1 MIKVVYVDTGEVNPG
16 TGMRRLAECI
26 DNKAFCAVDPQA
38 GQVVVDIGII
48 HIKETSTLASD
59 RFEAIIGI
67 QWRLK

>member
-26 DNKAFCAVDPQA
+26 DNKAFYAVDPQA
-38 GQVVVDIGII
+38 GQDVIDVKMI
-48 HIKETSTLASD
+48 HIKETSTSASD
-59 RFEAIIGI
+59 RFEAIVGI